1 MFLKKEKRPYMIMKA
16 GNSGWIN
23 ISGNDIPAE
32 LRNKRIIMEDL
43 DDEGNVIQRTILDEE
58 DKDDVLAVVTA
69 KRGYI
74 SISNEKELLQF
85 TEEQKDIINEILER
99 EDMFLSKKQTIFF
112 KNLFKKNSLEKI
124 QYALN
129 LMQENWAFN
138 TAMNSPYYAKK
149 FSTFEEALD
158 FINER
163 DGIYY
168 AMKKDG
174 TKHLDFIDK
183 PTKKQAV
190 YQRVK
195 HGNQI
200 VFLSFADFKIYVVSE
215 DELR

>member
-1 MFLKKEKRPYMIMKA
+1 MILKKEKRPYMIMKA
-16 GNSGWIN
+16 GNNGWIN
-23 ISGNDIPAE
+23 VSGSDIPAE
-32 LRNKRIIMEDL
+32 LRNKRIIIEDL

-74 SISNEKELLQF
+74 SISNEKDLLQF
-85 TEEQKDIINEILER
+85 TEEQKDIIHEILER

-112 KNLFKKNSLEKI
+112 KNLFKENSLEKI

-129 LMQENWAFN
+129 LMQDNWAFN

-149 FSTFEEALD
+149 FFMFEEALD

-195 HGNQI
+195 NGNQI

-215 DELR
+215 DKLS

>member
-1 MFLKKEKRPYMIMKA
+1 
-16 GNSGWIN
+16 
-23 ISGNDIPAE
+23 
-32 LRNKRIIMEDL
+32 
-43 DDEGNVIQRTILDEE
+43 
-58 DKDDVLAVVTA
+58 
-69 KRGYI
+69 
-74 SISNEKELLQF
+74 
-85 TEEQKDIINEILER
+85 
-99 EDMFLSKKQTIFF
+99 
-112 KNLFKKNSLEKI
+112 
-124 QYALN
+124 
-129 LMQENWAFN
+129 MQDNWAFN

-149 FSTFEEALD
+149 FSTFEESLD

-195 HGNQI
+195 NGNQI
-200 VFLSFADFKIYVVSE
+200 VFFSFADFKLYVVSE

>member
-1 MFLKKEKRPYMIMKA
+1 MFFKIEKRPYMIMKA
-16 GNSGWIN
+16 GNDGWIN
-23 ISGNDIPAE
+23 ISGSGIPAE
-32 LRNKRIIMEDL
+32 LKNKRIIIEDL
-43 DDEGNVIQRTILDEE
+43 DDKGNVIQRTILDEE

-74 SISNEKELLQF
+74 SISNEKDLIQF
-85 TEEQKDIINEILER
+85 TEEQKDIIHEILER
-99 EDMFLSKKQTIFF
+99 EDIFLSKKQTIFF
-112 KNLFKKNSLEKI
+112 KNLFKENSLEKI

-129 LMQENWAFN
+129 LMQDNRAFN

-149 FSTFEEALD
+149 FFMFEEALD

-195 HGNQI
+195 NGNQI

-215 DELR
+215 DELQ

>member
-16 GNSGWIN
+16 GNGGWIN
-23 ISGNDIPAE
+23 ISGSDIPAE

-43 DDEGNVIQRTILDEE
+43 DDKGNFIQRTILDEE

-74 SISNEKELLQF
+74 SISNEKDLLQF
-85 TEEQKDIINEILER
+85 TEEQKDIIHEILER
-99 EDMFLSKKQTIFF
+99 EDIFLSKKQTIFF
-112 KNLFKKNSLEKI
+112 KNLFKENPLEKI
-124 QYALN
+124 QYALG
-129 LMQENWAFN
+129 LMQDNWAFN

-149 FSTFEEALD
+149 FSTFKEVLD

-190 YQRVK
+190 YQRLK
-195 HGNQI
+195 NGHQI
-200 VFLSFADFKIYVVSE
+200 VFLNFADFKIYVVSE